1 MDNKEN
7 KEFGPV
13 RNTCSTCRFWEKF
26 EGKTDGEC
34 TALPPVPILEG
45 ENRVGMYRPDTHQTM
60 LACIYHMPAQGCE
73 KETIMDRCMDVYL
86 DAIEKH
92 PDFPN
97 VPREAAPI
105 ITEEYLE
112 LIRAINDREPSHR
125 IIAEAYDVIVTCMR
139 LIREITRAEEEHHDA
154 I

>member
-1 MDNKEN
+1 
-7 KEFGPV
+7 
-13 RNTCSTCRFWEKF
+13 
-26 EGKTDGEC
+26 
-34 TALPPVPILEG
+34 
-45 ENRVGMYRPDTHQTM
+45 
-60 LACIYHMPAQGCE
+60 
-73 KETIMDRCMDVYL
+73 MDRCMDVYL

-92 PDFPN
+92 PDFPD

-154 I
+154 L